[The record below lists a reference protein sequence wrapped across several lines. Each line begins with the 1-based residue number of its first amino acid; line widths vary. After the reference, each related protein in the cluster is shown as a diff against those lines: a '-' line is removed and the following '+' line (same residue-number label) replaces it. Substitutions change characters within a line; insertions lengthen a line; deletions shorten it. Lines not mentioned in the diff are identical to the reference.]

1 MTLFKTISAITVS
14 TAMIAVPL
22 TAYAHGKKSKDHIDQ
37 THDVSGFDSLEIGGV
52 YELDVQVGKKFS
64 VTTSGHENE
73 VDDMKIEVV
82 GDTLRVGHKKNRK
95 RNWSGNKNGIQIQIT
110 MPELN
115 AISVG
120 GVADGKIYGVDANRL
135 EIEIGGV
142 GGFDISGK
150 CKNLDIEVAGVG
162 EFDAR
167 DLKCE
172 TADVQLAGVGEID
185 IYASHSVDVQ
195 TAGVGEVNVYGSPK
209 HVEKSKSFLSEVN
222 IK

>member
-1 MTLFKTISAITVS
+1 MTLFKTVSAVTVA
-14 TAMIAVPL
+14 TAMVAVPI
-22 TAYAHGKKSKDHIDQ
+22 TASAHGKKNKDHIDQ
-37 THDVSGFDSLEIGGV
+37 THEVSGFDELEIGGV
-52 YELDVQVGKKFS
+52 YELDVQVGEKFS

-73 VDDMKIEVV
+73 VEDMKIEVV
-82 GDTLRVGHKKNRK
+82 GDTLRVGHKKKRK
-95 RNWSGNKNGIQIQIT
+95 RSWSGNKNGIQIKIT

-120 GVADGKIYGVDANRL
+120 GVADGHIKGIDTDRL
-135 EIEIGGV
+135 VIEIGGV

-172 TADVQLAGVGEID
+172 SADVQLAGVGEID
-185 IYASHSVDVQ
+185 LYASHSVDVQ
-195 TAGVGEVNVYGSPK
+195 TAGVGEVNVYGNPK
-209 HVEKSKSFLSEVN
+209 HVEKTKSFLSEVN